1 MIGMSSKSSPV
12 LEAHGHSG
20 PVQMG
25 SERSFGIVFAV
36 VFALIGLWPLKAGGD
51 LRLWA
56 LGLAALFLAVAL
68 VAPKLLKPLNLV
80 WFKVGLLLH
89 KIMTPLIMGLL
100 FFLTVTPVG
109 MLMRATGKDPMRL
122 KRDPAATSY
131 WISRDPP
138 GPRPDSMKNQF

>member
-1 MIGMSSKSSPV
+1 MSRNGSPI
-12 LEAHGHSG
+12 LEGEALSG
-20 PVQMG
+20 PVAMG
-25 SERSFGIVFAV
+25 SERSFGLVFAAV
-36 VFALIGLWPLKAGGD
+36 SIITALWPMKTGGE

-56 LGLAALFLAVAL
+56 LGVAAAFLLAALGAPRAL
-68 VAPKLLKPLNLV
+68 RPLNLV
-80 WFKVGLLLH
+80 WFKFGTILH
-89 KIMTPLIMGLL
+89 RVVTPVVMGLL

-138 GPRPDSMKNQF
+138 GPQPASMKNQF